1 MRRISSLLLALV
13 MFVGICACAPVEKVK
28 AADRKKLP
36 RPRTLVEQRVDWNR
50 ATKPKYIA

>member
-36 RPRTLVEQRVDWNR
+36 RPRTLVEQRVDWDS
-50 ATKPKYIA
+50 AAKPKYIA